1 MARIAVI
8 GAGLSGLACA
18 RELKAA
24 GHMVR
29 LFDKSRGVGGRLA
42 TRRTDAG
49 AFDHGAQYF
58 TARDP
63 EFRKTTEEWIAGKL
77 IEPYAGRIATVN
89 GGKQAPFAPT
99 EPRYVGVPTM
109 NALARTLAEGLD
121 IVREC
126 TVTQIAREGGGWRIG
141 AADAQQPD
149 AYDAVAVTVPA
160 VQAVPLLAAVP
171 ALAEQAAA
179 AHYAPCWALLADL
192 EDFGD
197 PGFDAAFVVESA
209 LAWVMRDASKPGRD
223 AGNRW
228 VLHGSAIWSTQ
239 NLEWEAERVSGPL
252 LAAFGSM
259 LGRDVSAKWAVAH
272 RWRYALSIGLN
283 ASFLWDS
290 EARIGA
296 GGDWCGDGR
305 VEGAWLSGLRLA
317 RAMVAS
323 M

>member
-1 MARIAVI
+1 MARVAIV

-18 RELKAA
+18 RELAAA
-24 GHMVR
+24 GHAVR

-63 EFRKTTEEWIAGKL
+63 EFRKTVEQWLAQKL
-77 IEPYAGRIATVN
+77 IEAYSGRIATIS
-89 GGKQAPFAPT
+89 GGKQTPFAAS

-109 NALARTLAEGLD
+109 NALARALAADLD
-121 IVREC
+121 IVSEC
-126 TVTQIAREGGGWRIG
+126 TVTQVAHEGGGWRIG
-141 AADAQQPD
+141 AGDAEQPEVF
-149 AYDAVAVTVPA
+149 DAVAVTVPA
-160 VQAVPLLAAVP
+160 VQAAPLLAAAP
-171 ALAEQAAA
+171 ALAKEAGG
-179 AHYAPCWALLADL
+179 AHYAPCWALLADI

-228 VLHGSAIWSTQ
+228 VLHGSAIWSTK
-239 NLEWEAERVSGPL
+239 NLEWEAEDVSGPL
-252 LAAFGSM
+252 LAAFGAM
-259 LGRDVSAKWAVAH
+259 LGRDVAAKWAVAH

-283 ASFLWDS
+283 ASFLWDGDM
-290 EARIGA
+290 RIGA
-296 GGDWCGDGR
+296 AGDWCGDGR
-305 VEGAWLSGLRLA
+305 VEGAWLSGVRLA
-317 RAMVAS
+317 RAMVATL
-323 M
+323 